1 MTTPPATE
9 KYFYE
14 LRKAVKDF
22 LLAIKTHAP
31 ESPIVE
37 VGRMLTEGKVY
48 DQFPEFYVDTKA
60 LFAGS
65 ELVHLDIDPATH
77 PDVCCDIVDI
87 DRHFAPASVG
97 AVLLVHVL
105 EHVTEFWKVPAKLRT
120 ILKPGGLV
128 FAQTP
133 WNFRF
138 HGPRPD
144 CWRISDDGYEAL
156 FKDQLTIVSLE
167 KVNPFDDYLHPLVIN
182 VVLRKD

>member
-1 MTTPPATE
+1 MSTPE
-9 KYFYE
+9 QHFFQ

-22 LLAIKTHAP
+22 LLRIKDFAP
-31 ESPIVE
+31 QSPIIE

-48 DQFPEFYVDTKA
+48 DEFPQFYVDTTS

-65 ELVHLDIDPATH
+65 TLIHLDIDPATK
-77 PDVCCDIVDI
+77 PDVCTNIVNVDQ
-87 DRHFAPASVG
+87 HFAPNSVG
-97 AVLLVHVL
+97 AVLLLHVL

-128 FAQTP
+128 FVQTP

-156 FKDQLTIVSLE
+156 FKDCLTIKELE

-182 VVLRKD
+182 VVLQKD